1 MKTLQVIKLK
11 RPETNGLYILK
22 EYVNFGETKP
32 HSIVNKEDLQRIYDE
47 GYFRLEGDIEDVI

>member
-22 EYVNFGETKP
+22 EYVNFGEKKP
-32 HSIVNKEDLQRIYDE
+32 HSIVNK
-47 GYFRLEGDIEDVI
+47 